1 MVHNQESEYMD
12 PWIVNAF
19 KPLLVINDYDKYI
32 LKYGVVYLSSYH
44 RYLNVYIKGIFNEVQ
59 KMKTT

>member
-1 MVHNQESEYMD
+1 MVHNKESEYMD

-32 LKYGVVYLSSYH
+32 LKYGVVYLSSNQILECLH
-44 RYLNVYIKGIFNEVQ
+44 QGDFQ
-59 KMKTT
+59 